1 MVVESSYGRELLGLE
16 FVRYVIRNAW
26 KSFVFHGGKYA
37 VGFVE
42 QIIEIVLAVDVLT
55 VQSDGIILGYVE
67 ELSVMTVPFTL
78 TLPWEILSRSWDLVP
93 KPLFASNLSSLM
105 T

>member
-67 ELSVMTVPFTL
+67 RTVRDDSAVYADTAVG
-78 TLPWEILSRSWDLVP
+78 DLIAKLGSCSQAAVC
-93 KPLFASNLSSLM
+93 K
-105 T
+105 

>member
-1 MVVESSYGRELLGLE
+1 MVVKSSYGRELLGLE

-42 QIIEIVLAVDVLT
+42 QVIEIVFAVDVLT
-55 VQSDGIILGYVE
+55 VQSDGISLGYVKR
-67 ELSVMTVPFTL
+67 TVRDDSAVNADTAVG
-78 TLPWEILSRSWDLVP
+78 DLIAKLGSCSQAAVC
-93 KPLFASNLSSLM
+93 K
-105 T
+105 